1 MKWKR
6 IATALL
12 ITLCALLIA
21 MFCKAYF
28 DGKFNSVETLQEY
41 IKQFG
46 LLGPIVLTIIQ
57 ALQVIIPILPGFFGC
72 IVGSISFGWFVGFL
86 CNYIGIS
93 LGSIIAFLLARKYGV
108 KIVKTMFT
116 EEKYEKYATWAG
128 NSKSYVTLLF
138 WAMILPLFPDDFLCY
153 FSGLTSMK
161 TKKFVTIIILGKP
174 WCLLAYSVFFSY
186 IK

>member
-12 ITLCALLIA
+12 ITLCLLLIVI
-21 MFCKAYF
+21 FGKAYF

-41 IKQFG
+41 INQFG
-46 LLGPIVLTIIQ
+46 IFGPIILTIIQ

-93 LGSIIAFLLARKYGV
+93 LGSIIAFLLARKYGIKLV
-108 KIVKTMFT
+108 KSMFSEKNMKNMQHGLEIVNLMWHYCFGQC
-116 EEKYEKYATWAG
+116 YYHYFQMI
-128 NSKSYVTLLF
+128 SYV
-138 WAMILPLFPDDFLCY
+138 IFLD
-153 FSGLTSMK
+153 
-161 TKKFVTIIILGKP
+161 
-174 WCLLAYSVFFSY
+174 
-186 IK
+186 